1 MKNSVAHTPAA
12 SVLLPVFNA
21 GRYLAP
27 AIESVLNQRFRDFEL
42 LLLNDGS
49 TDGSAEVLEAFAARD
64 ERCRLHGWPNRG
76 LIATLNAGIQL
87 ASAEILIR
95 MDADD
100 VCRPD
105 RFSRQMAYMDGHPEC
120 VALGSRVMLIDAEGW
135 PISEFFGQELTH
147 DAIDAAH
154 LAGRGGSICHPTAMI
169 RRSAMLQIGGYRPDY
184 PHSEDY
190 DLFLRLAEVG
200 ALANLPDVLLEYR
213 QHADSVGYRYSRI
226 QWESARRA
234 IADACARRH
243 LPPSGFGPAELA
255 EQKPSPADI
264 HRKWGWWALKAG
276 NRKTA
281 RKHAWKA
288 WSHGPLDGQ
297 NLKLCAC
304 VLRGH

>member
-1 MKNSVAHTPAA
+1 MTGYSQHKPAA
-12 SVLLPVFNA
+12 SVLLPVYNA
-21 GRYLAP
+21 GKYLAP
-27 AIESVLNQRFRDFEL
+27 AIESVLNQQFRDFEL

-49 TDGSAEVLEAFAARD
+49 TDGSAAVLESFAARD
-64 ERCRLHGWPNRG
+64 KRCRLHAWPNRG
-76 LIATLNAGIQL
+76 LIATLNAGIEL
-87 ASAEILIR
+87 AAADMLIR

-100 VCRPD
+100 LCRPD
-105 RFSRQMAYMDGHPEC
+105 RFARQMAHMDAHPEC

-135 PISEFFGQELTH
+135 PISEFFGQELEH

-169 RRSAMLQIGGYRPDY
+169 RKAAMLQIGGYRPDY

-190 DLFLRLAEVG
+190 DLFLRLAEAG
-200 ALANLPDVLLEYR
+200 ALANLPDVLLDYR
-213 QHADSVGYRYSRI
+213 QHADSVGYRYSRV

-243 LPPSGFGPAELA
+243 LPPSGFGPPELA
-255 EQKPSPADI
+255 QGKPSRADI

-276 NRKTA
+276 NQKTA

-288 WSHGPLDGQ
+288 WAHGPLDRQ